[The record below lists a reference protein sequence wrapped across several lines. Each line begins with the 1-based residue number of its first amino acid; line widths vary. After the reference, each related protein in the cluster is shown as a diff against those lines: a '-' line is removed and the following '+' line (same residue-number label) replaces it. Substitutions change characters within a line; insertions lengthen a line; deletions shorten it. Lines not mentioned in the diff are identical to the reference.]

1 MPFWFEDATAFAI
14 DCKVLTRLLETV
26 YERLLAAHVSLA
38 YFAALLALTMGA
50 MALVCN
56 PRRTS
61 NRVWAA
67 GLAVGAL
74 WECSVGLAQLLR
86 DPFWFRF
93 AICTSM
99 CALWLVALQIEAVQA
114 PWASLRRHFIKARTQ
129 LWLVPL
135 GWLAFTQAY
144 LPSASTDAHRIHTPL
159 YYGIEAVGAIWEIVM
174 LVRVVRMLRSAELQ
188 RSRRLETLA
197 LFAYLS
203 ICCFGVL
210 AMNVVGNWF
219 HQIRVGWVSP
229 GLAMV
234 GALVTWG
241 ILCRDDEFFAR
252 ERQKATALNALRTLL
267 CLAAAAVIITLVRLF
282 DSSGIRG
289 TLFAG
294 GMLALVLGC
303 IPALHHLLNFFVGGG
318 SNSEHF
324 LLAQSK
330 VNALTQS
337 LTDMAAVHDGYR
349 EILRQW
355 SIGSAEVFL
364 SGGSFA
370 ARWPAEPF
378 PDLLLGRAA
387 HEGAVTPEK
396 LEAAGEQWLAEFHFM
411 VRHQI
416 GAVVC
421 ATTPAGE
428 RLVAAWSL
436 RAQDGPFTQRELQEA
451 RDLLSSMLTGS
462 HFVRMRQRLRG
473 NDRLNFY
480 ARYAPQFAHELR
492 NGLYLQTQLLRAI
505 ADGRGRDVRPSD
517 AEAGLE
523 RTEHVDRLCDHFF
536 NVGSLF
542 NRPIERLNLHDELA
556 GIVGRMRGQFD
567 GGPEIKLRLEL
578 DRDPLAEI
586 FGNRELLQMA
596 IHNLVKNAVE
606 SSAHSVEV
614 LAARH
619 LDKMHL
625 LIRDNGP
632 GLPDERRIDPFSPGR
647 SGKRDGM
654 GLGLSIVR
662 DCIEAMGGTVGVR
675 FTGLEGTCFEVTL
688 ACAAR
693 LDGAAASCQFL
704 TPIQ

>member
-1 MPFWFEDATAFAI
+1 MTTMTIGLRGLVCAIAATAI
-14 DCKVLTRLLETV
+14 IISVRLAETSGL
-26 YERLLAAHVSLA
+26 RGLMWLGGLLAIGIGLLP
-38 YFAALLALTMGA
+38 ALGRLIT
-50 MALVCN
+50 
-56 PRRTS
+56 
-61 NRVWAA
+61 
-67 GLAVGAL
+67 
-74 WECSVGLAQLLR
+74 
-86 DPFWFRF
+86 
-93 AICTSM
+93 I
-99 CALWLVALQIEAVQA
+99 
-114 PWASLRRHFIKARTQ
+114 
-129 LWLVPL
+129 PL
-135 GWLAFTQAY
+135 GR
-144 LPSASTDAHRIHTPL
+144 AST
-159 YYGIEAVGAIWEIVM
+159 
-174 LVRVVRMLRSAELQ
+174 
-188 RSRRLETLA
+188 
-197 LFAYLS
+197 
-203 ICCFGVL
+203 
-210 AMNVVGNWF
+210 
-219 HQIRVGWVSP
+219 
-229 GLAMV
+229 
-234 GALVTWG
+234 
-241 ILCRDDEFFAR
+241 
-252 ERQKATALNALRTLL
+252 
-267 CLAAAAVIITLVRLF
+267 
-282 DSSGIRG
+282 
-289 TLFAG
+289 
-294 GMLALVLGC
+294 
-303 IPALHHLLNFFVGGG
+303 
-318 SNSEHF
+318 SENF

-349 EILRQW
+349 EILRRW
-355 SIGSAEVFL
+355 SLGSAEVFL

-370 ARWPAEPF
+370 ARWPAEAF
-378 PDLLLGRAA
+378 PELLLGRAA
-387 HEGAVTPEK
+387 HEGAVTAEK
-396 LEAAGEQWLAEFHFM
+396 LEAAGEQWLSEFHFM

-428 RLVAAWSL
+428 RLVAAWSV
-436 RAQDGPFTQRELQEA
+436 RTQDGPFSQRELQEA

-542 NRPIERLNLHDELA
+542 NRPIERLNLRDELA
-556 GIVGRMRGQFD
+556 GIVRRMRGQFD
-567 GGPEIKLRLEL
+567 GGPELKLRLDLEP
-578 DRDPLAEI
+578 DHLAEI
-586 FGNRELLQMA
+586 FGNGELLQMA
-596 IHNLVKNAVE
+596 VHNLVKNAVE
-606 SSAHSVEV
+606 SSASSVEV

-632 GLPDERRIDPFSPGR
+632 GLPDDRRIDPFSPGR